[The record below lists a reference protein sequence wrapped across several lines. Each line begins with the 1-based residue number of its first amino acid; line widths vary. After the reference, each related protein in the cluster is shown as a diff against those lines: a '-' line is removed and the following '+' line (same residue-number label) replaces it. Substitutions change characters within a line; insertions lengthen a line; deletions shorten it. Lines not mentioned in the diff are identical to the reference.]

1 MSSEKVTTENTEK
14 APAPKKRSVKSVLKF
29 LSGIDAI
36 ESGVRSNIAID
47 YEIANSVKT
56 MAQIAFAKNTS
67 VAPVNSDSSNPEQR
81 FMDAQ
86 KQYKVSDKEM
96 SERLARSEKMFNI
109 NLLCLAIFVASAIIT
124 APNAFAYGFVA
135 TILFLLPA
143 VFGTIMFTANLFK
156 WGFWNCQLRNRSL
169 VKASFFLK
177 NPKQWLPS
185 SEFKRKKS
193 GVLALG
199 LLAAL
204 ALSPMNSARAAD
216 DSAVCTGQG
225 SNYVTNTFSLPCQ
238 KDIYRN
244 ALETIFPDVGPL
256 STPAITTNT
265 NGYTSDSNGQSA
277 VAEAFMAFIVV
288 LMTVAMAQMTW
299 HIVGLIVAAA
309 HEGTSVAQKWS
320 GIWVPMRLF
329 VGAGILAPY
338 VKGYCLAQVLVLYAA
353 LWSGSFANIIWSA
366 YIQGLDNPQI
376 SSNASLP
383 FLTPALRGLVMDD
396 VCYNI
401 VSRQKAVATSQ
412 GAEFDV
418 QLPTQNPWTPKI
430 TQDDGDVDYAAKIN
444 DVFDT
449 SVFNSN
455 RKVEISPSTLQK
467 ATWDFGPTCGS
478 VSIPFVSTASQTQ
491 ALSGSNAASGLFAAY
506 DKKKIAAITKFAQDM
521 DKSVSKV
528 VNNAIGASSDIPS
541 NLSSDVVGVMTQYQ
555 TETGTAYSSIA
566 QAAQTFL
573 DGVNSSS
580 GTNRMT
586 TFQQNAR
593 TYGWMSSGSF
603 YMNISRM
610 QGMVDAFLTIAPS
623 ASSQSADVT
632 NILNSGSAIS
642 KLIGT
647 TGASADVLNKFVV
660 AFSNVQSAESTTQAS
675 STLST
680 GAQTGNIA
688 GLTIYNNTIG
698 LDNPNTP
705 VGRVVDAVSSWI
717 GSKLTAF
724 INKTTGLDA
733 TGASSGSSG
742 VQGSELQ
749 NMTEFGQNILTITGL
764 LFTLLVFGAGAFL
777 VSGGVG
783 GSLAA
788 KALGTAAKAASWFGG
803 DVVGKIGQTLM
814 TALFWLMGS
823 MLVVGV
829 LHAYIIPMMP
839 YIQFLLFG
847 MSMLIIVVE
856 AVIAAPI
863 WAFMHF
869 RLDGQEMVGHSQQ
882 AGYMLIFNLFL
893 RVPLAML
900 GMLLSISVFNATML
914 ILAMTFYPAVQSAMG
929 DGGTGL
935 IGSIVMLLLMS
946 YLHYQIAVR
955 SFSLISSVPSRVSK
969 WFGASMTEEHEHSM
983 MSNIGSF
990 MVGQAATS
998 APRVMGAMFG
1008 RENQRRQPPQR
1019 NGGGGSGGGNGGSG
1033 GGAPIMSPEGPTG
1046 GPTEGVEGAVSAID
1060 SAHSSADMGSDTSG
1074 GAGVQNSSTSTG
1086 GDAESS
1092 QTTPGS
1098 MPAGSMATFGRS
1110 LINAPDNQEK
1120 VSQLGGHAEG
1130 ERLVQSFSDYAQN
1143 NGDVSEMGLRTFA
1156 NNFVNNS
1163 SVSGDRSTMNFIA
1176 LDFLTQMKN
1185 GA

>member
-14 APAPKKRSVKSVLKF
+14 APAPKQHSVKNTLKI

-36 ESGVRSNIAID
+36 ESGVRNNIAID
-47 YEIANSVKT
+47 YEIANGVKS
-56 MAQIAFAKNTS
+56 MAQIAFAQNTS
-67 VAPVNSDSSNPEQR
+67 VSPVNSDSSNPEQR

-96 SERLARSEKMFNI
+96 SERLARSAKMFNI

-135 TILFLLPA
+135 TILFLLPT
-143 VFGTIMFTANLFK
+143 VFGTIMFAANLFK
-156 WGFWNCQLRNRSL
+156 WGFWNYQLRNRSL

-177 NPKQWLPS
+177 NPNQWLPS

-199 LLAAL
+199 ILAAL
-204 ALSPMNSARAAD
+204 ALSPMSSARAAD

-376 SSNASLP
+376 SSNSSLP

-396 VCYNI
+396 ICYNI

-478 VSIPFVSTASQTQ
+478 VSIPFVGSASQTQ
-491 ALSGSNAASGLFAAY
+491 ALSSSNAASGLFAAY
-506 DKKKIAAITKFAQDM
+506 DKKKIAAITKFTQNM
-521 DKSVSKV
+521 NKSVSKV
-528 VNNAIGASSDIPS
+528 VNNAIGASSDISS

-566 QAAQTFL
+566 QAAQIFL
-573 DGVNSSS
+573 DGVNSSG

-586 TFQQNAR
+586 TFEQNAR

-610 QGMVDAFLTIAPS
+610 QGMVDAFLAIAPS

-632 NILNSGSAIS
+632 NILNSGSAIG

-660 AFSNVQSAESTTQAS
+660 AFSNVQPSESTKQS
-675 STLST
+675 SAILST
-680 GAQTGNIA
+680 GSQTGNIS

-705 VGRVVDAVSSWI
+705 VGRVVDAVSSWL
-717 GSKLTAF
+717 GNSLTAL
-724 INKTTGLDA
+724 INGTTGVDA
-733 TGASSGSSG
+733 TGASKGSSG

-764 LFTLLVFGAGAFL
+764 LFTILVFGVGAFL
-777 VSGGVG
+777 VSGGAG
-783 GSLAA
+783 GSLAV
-788 KALGTAAKAASWFGG
+788 KALGVVSKAASWFGG

-914 ILAMTFYPAVQSAMG
+914 VLAMTFYPAVQSAMG

-1008 RENQRRQPPQR
+1008 REDQRRRAPQR
-1019 NGGGGSGGGNGGSG
+1019 NGGGGGNGGPGG
-1033 GGAPIMSPEGPTG
+1033 GGAPAPSGGATG
-1046 GPTEGVEGAVSAID
+1046 GAGGEGGEASTSNGALNSVE
-1060 SAHSSADMGSDTSG
+1060 MGSDTSG
-1074 GAGVQNSSTSTG
+1074 GGVQNSSTSG
-1086 GDAESS
+1086 ESS
-1092 QTTPGS
+1092 ASSESSTES
-1098 MPAGSMATFGRS
+1098 MPVGSMAAFGRS

-1143 NGDVSEMGLRTFA
+1143 NGDVSEMGIRTFA

-1163 SVSGDRSTMNFIA
+1163 SVGGDQDRMNSIAQEFIKR
-1176 LDFLTQMKN
+1176 MKE
-1185 GA
+1185 GE